1 MGLILYLATG
11 NRNSFIQREEIKS
24 MDDFL
29 IAAES
34 EKSLDRSQ
42 NRPVKGIAI
51 AAAKVG
57 KSLETYSAHLSASLS
72 FILRY
77 TCRTV
82 LPSLVM
88 EADNRT
94 SGLIPVSS
102 GCTSLLT
109 KEEEKLSISSCREMF
124 G

>member
-11 NRNSFIQREEIKS
+11 NRNSFIQRQEIKR
-24 MDDFL
+24 MDDFF

-34 EKSLDRSQ
+34 EKSVDLSQ
-42 NRPVKGIAI
+42 NRPVKGTAI
-51 AAAKVG
+51 TAATVG
-57 KSLETYSAHLSASLS
+57 KSLVTYSAHLSANLS

-77 TCRTV
+77 ACWT
-82 LPSLVM
+82 LFPSLVM

-109 KEEEKLSISSCREMF
+109 KEEEKLSISRCREMF